1 MKFLSSIGILVFIV
15 GCSPSQKK
23 IEPQQVIDIG
33 SRLQLFVDNYI
44 IDELSG
50 GARLILQH
58 PTIQDVAIVHDER
71 WEGNGSGFHSVFQ
84 DGDLY
89 RLRTGLS
96 NATEIVY

>member
-1 MKFLSSIGILVFIV
+1 MKCLTAIGLLVFIV
-15 GCSPSQKK
+15 SCSSSQKE

-33 SRLQLFVDNYI
+33 SRLQLFVDDYL
-44 IDELSG
+44 IDEMSG

-58 PTIQDVAIVHDER
+58 PTLQEVAIVHDER

-96 NATEIVY
+96 NAT